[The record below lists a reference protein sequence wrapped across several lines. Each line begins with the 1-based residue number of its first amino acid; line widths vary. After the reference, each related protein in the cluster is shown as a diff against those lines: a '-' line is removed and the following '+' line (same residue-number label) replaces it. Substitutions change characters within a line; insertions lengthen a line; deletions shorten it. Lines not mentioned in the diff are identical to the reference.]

1 MGFVQGARASLRR
14 WRDSATGRA
23 ALDGLLSRAVA
34 TDPLEARLDWLAA
47 VVAWVGRPANL
58 DAGFAAA
65 ARAPQATRLRHL
77 LNVLDRNPEWKRSVA
92 RTLRATLDEA
102 DALEL
107 LCETGLAREPSFLGE
122 AVERLFHR
130 LLPTDP
136 NRRDLARVLLAAFPD
151 EPSTGWLEQ
160 LDEELL
166 GRVEALAGFELG
178 PDEHDWNGIRR
189 DMPDALVYLVSE
201 VASVGLS
208 SAFRRRI
215 GAPHFREL
223 PFYGLAAVA
232 EGVAR
237 AARAR
242 DERALA
248 DATAELG
255 QRLASVRNAMAAVHA
270 HLDQSGVSTRIVYQL
285 ERMSAQV
292 RRAELLL
299 GRITDAGGP
308 SATAAA
314 IARLSRDTI
323 ESSRILDLVDRN
335 SRLLARKVV
344 DRSAETGTHYIARN
358 RQEYFAM
365 FRSAAGGGLVTCV
378 TAWLKLGI
386 SLLKAPPGVEGILAS
401 LNYAAS
407 FVVLQLAHFTLATK
421 QPAMTGPALA
431 RRLERAAEPGG
442 IEAFVEEAFNLL
454 RSQAASIFGNL
465 ATVVPSVVLVDLA
478 ARWALGHPLLPA
490 AKTEETLA
498 SLSLLGATP
507 LYAAITGVLLF
518 LSSLA
523 AGWAD
528 NWFVLRDLEQ
538 GLATSRRL
546 GAAFG
551 RARTNRVA
559 RWLRDNVSGL
569 AGNVSLGFLLGMTPA
584 LGHAFGLP
592 LDVRHVT
599 LSAGFLAAAT
609 AAVGLNALR
618 SAPFWWAVGGIASM
632 AILNVGV
639 SFGLAL
645 ATAVRAQGLRA
656 PERSQLRTAFW
667 SRLRRRPADLV
678 VPENASAG

>member
-1 MGFVQGARASLRR
+1 MGFVQRARASLRR

-47 VVAWVGRPANL
+47 VVAWVGRPASL
-58 DAGFAAA
+58 DAAAAAA

-107 LCETGLAREPSFLGE
+107 FCETGLAREPSFLGE

-151 EPSTGWLEQ
+151 DASAGWLEQ

-166 GRVEALAGFELG
+166 GRVEALAAFELG

-223 PFYGLAAVA
+223 PFYGLAAAA

-237 AARAR
+237 AARAG
-242 DERALA
+242 DGQALA

-255 QRLASVRNAMAAVHA
+255 RRLASVRNAMAAVHA

-299 GRITDAGGP
+299 GRIAGAGG
-308 SATAAA
+308 ATATASA
-314 IARLSRDTI
+314 IARLVRDTVD
-323 ESSRILDLVDRN
+323 STRILDLVERN

-358 RQEYFAM
+358 RREYFAM
-365 FRSAAGGGLVTCV
+365 VRSAAGGGLVTSV
-378 TAWLKLGI
+378 T
-386 SLLKAPPGVEGILAS
+386 PGSSSAS
-401 LNYAAS
+401 
-407 FVVLQLAHFTLATK
+407 
-421 QPAMTGPALA
+421 
-431 RRLERAAEPGG
+431 RC
-442 IEAFVEEAFNLL
+442 
-454 RSQAASIFGNL
+454 
-465 ATVVPSVVLVDLA
+465 
-478 ARWALGHPLLPA
+478 
-490 AKTEETLA
+490 
-498 SLSLLGATP
+498 
-507 LYAAITGVLLF
+507 
-518 LSSLA
+518 
-523 AGWAD
+523 
-528 NWFVLRDLEQ
+528 
-538 GLATSRRL
+538 
-546 GAAFG
+546 
-551 RARTNRVA
+551 
-559 RWLRDNVSGL
+559 
-569 AGNVSLGFLLGMTPA
+569 
-584 LGHAFGLP
+584 
-592 LDVRHVT
+592 
-599 LSAGFLAAAT
+599 
-609 AAVGLNALR
+609 
-618 SAPFWWAVGGIASM
+618 
-632 AILNVGV
+632 
-639 SFGLAL
+639 
-645 ATAVRAQGLRA
+645 
-656 PERSQLRTAFW
+656 
-667 SRLRRRPADLV
+667 
-678 VPENASAG
+678 